1 MPDTQIGWIGQLG
14 CSPTRYMLHIDGKH
28 KLHHGKWMLVS
39 IGTHV
44 LARDKGDKGK
54 VTHSYRPLIYMFVKQ
69 EESRESVKLLC
80 ESLKFVALHFYGYV
94 LKPGVIGMDH
104 SSGFLGGCLDAFE
117 DVGEYHTRILH
128 VSHPSASR
136 IASVSHPS
144 ASRIASVSHPSV
156 SRIASVSH
164 LSASRITPRIEGIAN
179 CYPHLKRKAAQGE
192 YLSVNDPFFKT
203 FLMLIDAIHLTH
215 SEGMMRLFIREV
227 CQSRYDTVPT
237 SNSYVL
243 DTL

>member
-44 LARDKGDKGK
+44 LARGRCNK
-54 VTHSYRPLIYMFVKQ
+54 VVHSYRPLIYMFVKQ

-136 IASVSHPS
+136 IASVSH
-144 ASRIASVSHPSV
+144 H
-156 SRIASVSH
+156 
-164 LSASRITPRIEGIAN
+164 SASRITPRIEGIAN

>member
-136 IASVSHPS
+136 IASVSH
-144 ASRIASVSHPSV
+144 H
-156 SRIASVSH
+156 
-164 LSASRITPRIEGIAN
+164 SASRITPRIEGIAN